1 MDAGKIGLMLRML
14 RGGGVSRR
22 DFLRTTAAGAAG
34 SLALRGAASAQPK
47 AAPKKGGTLVYGMEG
62 PSDILDPQA
71 TGCWLTY
78 RVTYQM
84 FEGLL
89 AEDLTR
95 ADVAVPPIVP
105 RLAESW
111 AVSRDGLSRTFKLR
125 RGVTFHDGT
134 PFDAHAA
141 VFSWERMYKKDAPHF
156 YPRANSYTSYVV
168 EFITGAQ
175 ALDDFTLKLT
185 FSKPY
190 SEWERMT
197 LQSWGEPL
205 MISPTAVKKW
215 GNEKFADHP
224 VGTGPF
230 AFVENVPGDRIVLER
245 FKGYW
250 GPPANVDKLVFRR
263 LDDPASRVAAL
274 RTGEVDFI
282 LAPPPDE
289 VEALRRD
296 KFTVLQSDAPHIWYW
311 HLNMRDEH
319 FKDVR
324 VRKAVQMAVDR
335 EMMAK
340 ELLQGTA
347 KPAWSMI
354 PPATIA
360 YDPAYKPYAYN
371 PEKAR
376 QLLKEAGFGNGF
388 ETVFWTSTSGSG
400 QMIPVP
406 MAEWIQRDLA
416 KVGIRVKLETFD
428 WITYLSKMFQGLRP
442 GHGAY
447 QLSWGMTTNFWIDI
461 VARSTR
467 QPDKGVN
474 VGWYANPRVDKL
486 LDQARAELNDQKRA
500 SLYRQIDR
508 IIMEED
514 AAFLPIVNDLNLVVL
529 SPKVKGFVNPPEEW
543 FQLSTPSLEA

>member
-1 MDAGKIGLMLRML
+1 MDSEKIGRMLRMVQPGL
-14 RGGGVSRR
+14 LSRR
-22 DFLRTTAAGAAG
+22 EFVRTAAAGAAAG
-34 SLALRGAASAQPK
+34 SLAFRARAEAQPK
-47 AAPKKGGTLVYGMEG
+47 RGGTLVYGMEG

-78 RVTYQM
+78 RVTVQM

-95 ADVAVPPIVP
+95 ADVAVPPVVP
-105 RLAESW
+105 KLAESW
-111 AVSRDGLSRTFKLR
+111 QVTKDGLTRTFKLR
-125 RGVTFHDGT
+125 KGVKFHDGT

-141 VFSWERMYKKDAPHF
+141 VFSWERMFKRDAPHF
-156 YPRANSYTSYVV
+156 YPRANSYTAYVV
-168 EFITGAQ
+168 EYITGVEAV
-175 ALDDFTLKLT
+175 DDHTLKMT

-205 MISPTAVKKW
+205 MVSPTAVKKS
-215 GNEKFADHP
+215 GNEKFADNP

-230 AFVENVPGDRIVLER
+230 KFVENVPGDRIVLER
-245 FKGYW
+245 FKDYW
-250 GPPANVDKLVFRR
+250 GTPANVDKLVFRR
-263 LDDPASRVAAL
+263 LDDPAARVAAL

-289 VEALRRD
+289 VEALRKD
-296 KFTVLQSDAPHIWYW
+296 KFVVLQSNAPHIWYW
-311 HLNMRDEH
+311 HLNMKDEA

-324 VRKAVQMAVDR
+324 VRKAIQMAVDK
-335 EMMAK
+335 EKMAK
-340 ELLQGTA
+340 ELLRGTA
-347 KPAWSMI
+347 KAAWSMI

-360 YDPAYKPYAYN
+360 YDPKYKPYSYN
-371 PEKAR
+371 PERAK
-376 QLLKEAGFGNGF
+376 QLLKEAGRPNGF

-400 QMIPVP
+400 QMIPVA

-416 KVGIRVKLETFD
+416 KVGIHVKLETFD
-428 WITYLSKMFQGLRP
+428 WITYMSKMFRGMQP

-461 VARSTR
+461 VARSER
-467 QPDKGVN
+467 QPGKGVN
-474 VGWYANPRVDKL
+474 TGWYTNPKVDRL
-486 LDQARAELNDQKRA
+486 LDAGRAELNEAKRA
-500 SLYRQIDR
+500 NIYRQVDK

-529 SPKVKGFVNPPEEW
+529 NPRVKGFVNPPEEW
-543 FQLSTPSLEA
+543 FQLWTPWVDKA

>member
-1 MDAGKIGLMLRML
+1 MDAEKIGRMLGMLRHL
-14 RGGGVSRR
+14 SRR
-22 DFLRTTAAGAAG
+22 EFLRTTTAGAAAAG
-34 SLALRGAASAQPK
+34 SFGLPRRAGAQGR
-47 AAPKKGGTLVYGMEG
+47 PKKGGTLVYGMEG

-89 AEDLTR
+89 DEDLTK

-111 AVSRDGLSRTFKLR
+111 QVSKDGLRRVFKLR
-125 RGVTFHDGT
+125 KGVKFHDGT

-141 VFSWERMYKKDAPHF
+141 VFSWERMYKRDAPHF

-168 EFITGAQ
+168 EYITGAE

-205 MISPTAVKKW
+205 MISPTQVKKV
-215 GNEKFADHP
+215 GNEKFADSP
-224 VGTGPF
+224 IGTGPF
-230 AFVENVPGDRIVLER
+230 RLVENIPNDRIVLER
-245 FKGYW
+245 FKDYW
-250 GPPANVDKLVFRR
+250 GPAPNVDRLVFRR
-263 LDDPASRVAAL
+263 LDDPAARVAAL

-289 VEALRRD
+289 VESLRKD
-296 KFTVLQSDAPHIWYW
+296 KFTVLQSNAPHIWYW

-324 VRKAVQMAVDR
+324 VRKAVQMAVDKDR
-335 EMMAK
+335 MCR
-340 ELLQGTA
+340 ELLRNTA

-354 PPATIA
+354 SPATVA
-360 YDPAYKPYAYN
+360 YDPKYKPYSYN
-371 PEKAR
+371 PDKAK
-376 QLLKEAGFGNGF
+376 QLLKEAGKGNGF

-400 QMIPVP
+400 QMIPVQ

-416 KVGIRVKLETFD
+416 RVGIRVKLETFD

-461 VARSTR
+461 VARSER
-467 QPDKGVN
+467 QPNKGVN
-474 VGWYANPRVDKL
+474 VGWYASPRVDKL
-486 LDQARAELNDQKRA
+486 LDQAREELNEQKRIA
-500 SLYRQIDR
+500 LYRQVDK
-508 IIMEED
+508 IIMEDD
-514 AAFLPIVNDLNLVVL
+514 AAYFPICNDLNLVVL
-529 SPKVKGFVNPPEEW
+529 NPKVKGFVNPPEEW
-543 FQLSTPSLEA
+543 FQLSTPWIDA